1 MCIWLIFIGSGTL
14 EIWLQQHNEL
24 GIAAPRRSHLLQV
37 VADTLYG
44 DCSCEEVNWSSAT
57 LTQSKNQQ
65 DITYLKW
72 ACDELE
78 REGGGGDLMSLF
90 HGRRKMDLLGSD
102 TLFRDTF
109 AETISSFESEATAK
123 ELFGSDDFF
132 FCILE
137 EGIKQLSKLSLA
149 PANLAKIHPFAFLK
163 LELPKI
169 LANFEAPRR
178 PEHALAFAMVWR
190 LISSWS
196 RPGESTH

>member
-1 MCIWLIFIGSGTL
+1 MHHRSPPLK
-14 EIWLQQHNEL
+14 IWLQQHNEL

-65 DITYLKW
+65 DITYLMW

-78 REGGGGDLMSLF
+78 EEGGNGDLMSLF
-90 HGRRKMDLLGSD
+90 HGRRQMDLWGRGD
-102 TLFRDTF
+102 TGFRDTF
-109 AETISSFESEATAK
+109 AMTIKSFETEATAK
-123 ELFGSDDFF
+123 EVFGSDDFF

-137 EGIKQLSKLSLA
+137 EEIKRLSKLSLA